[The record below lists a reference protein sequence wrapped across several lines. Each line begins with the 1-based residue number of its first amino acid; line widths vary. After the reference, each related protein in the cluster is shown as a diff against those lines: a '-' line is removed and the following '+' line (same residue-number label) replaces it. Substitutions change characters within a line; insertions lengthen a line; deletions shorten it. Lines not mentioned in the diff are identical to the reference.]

1 MLCSAGILYN
11 CRQQLAT
18 DCSSCL
24 GNNALGFQC
33 GWCSNECTVMEE
45 CSLDKM
51 FITSSNQCPPP
62 DITSVQPKRGPVQGG
77 TLVTL
82 AGSDLGTTFT
92 DIVGVRLL
100 SNSSSGSD
108 CSLSEEGY
116 MARRHVVC
124 ETTAVGS
131 PGQYYL
137 EVNISRDTDFRTASI
152 AFLVEQPVMSGV
164 EPVVGP
170 KSGGVEVVINGSS
183 LDTGNRE
190 KTRVLLNGVNC
201 DIIYQ

>member
-1 MLCSAGILYN
+1 MDN
-11 CRQQLAT
+11 MFFM
-18 DCSSCL
+18 SS
-24 GNNALGFQC
+24 
-33 GWCSNECTVMEE
+33 
-45 CSLDKM
+45 D
-51 FITSSNQCPPP
+51 QCPPP
-62 DITSVQPKRGPVQGG
+62 AITSVHPKRGPVQGG

-82 AGSDLGTTFT
+82 AGSNLGTTFT

-100 SNSSSGSD
+100 SNGSSGSS

-116 MARRHVVC
+116 MAGRYVVC

-131 PGQYYL
+131 PGEYYL
-137 EVNISRDTDFRTASI
+137 EVNVSHGTDSETASI

-190 KTRVLLNGVNC
+190 ETRVLLNGINC
-201 DIIYQ
+201 GNISR